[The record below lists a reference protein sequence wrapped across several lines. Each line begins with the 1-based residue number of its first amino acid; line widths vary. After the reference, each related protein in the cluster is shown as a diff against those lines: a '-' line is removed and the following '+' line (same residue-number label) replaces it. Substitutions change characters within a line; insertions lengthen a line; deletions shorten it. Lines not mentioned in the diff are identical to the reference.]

1 MYREQYGEYVCC
13 CKSLLKG
20 LKPREGGSNTLLIL
34 YTPTPLPVGS
44 SKQMAKWLKRM
55 YFFVYSKWWIIM
67 TVSMAFSSSHQRW
80 YYTSFPFVS
89 LSFAGLCGLTKWFI
103 ILKFL
108 SRWLHCCTSTSSVV
122 AKSFLYFFWW
132 KRKMLIACMQARWIN
147 R

>member
-1 MYREQYGEYVCC
+1 MYREQYGDYVYCY
-13 CKSLLKG
+13 KSLLKG
-20 LKPREGGSNTLLIL
+20 LKPKEGAIHFYFSIP
-34 YTPTPLPVGS
+34 PTSPLVGS

-55 YFFVYSKWWIIM
+55 YLFVYSKWWIIM
-67 TVSMAFSSSHQRW
+67 TVSMAFISSHQKW

-108 SRWLHCCTSTSSVV
+108 SILHCCTSTSSVV

-132 KRKMLIACMQARWIN
+132 KWKMLIACMQTKWIN